1 MCLKCTKISLAAALC
16 PDPLGELMLSPD
28 LVAAMAALTSKGVEG
43 REGRREDGKG
53 EEGIAK
59 VKVSIE

>member
-1 MCLKCTKISLAAALC
+1 MCLKCTKIRLAAGLC

-43 REGRREDGKG
+43 REGRRERTERERK
-53 EEGIAK
+53 ESPK
-59 VKVSIE
+59 SR